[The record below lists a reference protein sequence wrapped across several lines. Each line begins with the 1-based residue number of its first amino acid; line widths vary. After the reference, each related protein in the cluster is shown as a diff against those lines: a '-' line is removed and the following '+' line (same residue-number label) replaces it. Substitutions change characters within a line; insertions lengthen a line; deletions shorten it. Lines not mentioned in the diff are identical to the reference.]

1 VALRPLTILVGACGA
16 PGTAALLRALRANG
30 ERDVRLVG
38 TDMSERAIGRHL
50 CDAFH
55 LVPAGTDPA
64 FVDAVRAVVERE
76 DVDVVLPQS
85 SFDLGGLATVRDSL
99 GVPVLVS
106 GAAAQVFADLLAP
119 LGMPV
124 EVVSGEAGDAAAL
137 KLVRSVF
144 MKGLAAA
151 IVESMQAAEA
161 IDRAAWLEREIEAL
175 IGRAFLE
182 RAREGSR
189 KHAARHVDEMEAAC
203 DLLRELGVEPF
214 IATASAARLA
224 ELATIEDR

>member
-1 VALRPLTILVGACGA
+1 VPRLT
-16 PGTAALLRALRANG
+16 
-30 ERDVRLVG
+30 
-38 TDMSERAIGRHL
+38 
-50 CDAFH
+50 
-55 LVPAGTDPA
+55 
-64 FVDAVRAVVERE
+64 VE
-76 DVDVVLPQS
+76 
-85 SFDLGGLATVRDSL
+85 G
-99 GVPVLVS
+99 
-106 GAAAQVFADLLAP
+106 FA
-119 LGMPV
+119 PV

-137 KLVRSVF
+137 KLVRSVL

-189 KHAARHVDEMEAAC
+189 KHAARRVDEMEAAC